1 MCDMTHSHFWHDA
14 STCTP
19 WLPTCREKKKEY
31 TWQRQTYH
39 VWDRY
44 THVWDTCVRDMCE
57 RDMCERCVWERHVWE
72 MCVREIHGLWH
83 HMVHVWYMCRG
94 SGITC
99 IRHVCTA
106 NLTLGDIFASSK
118 LKARTSL
125 LPRFSEKRRSCFEL
139 WALIQHSKMSPRV
152 GLAVSCDARARVSD
166 SHTSLT
172 HVSDMYQTSI
182 HKHVSDMYVTH
193 CDCLWQTCIHKH
205 VSDMW
210 CQDMWMRCLIH
221 DTCHA
226 RAPTH
231 VWDIWH
237 MSVTYHVLCRHVW
250 YMSDTQTCIR
260 HVSCDARAQTC
271 CVFLSH
277 MTDTNITCV
286 REIHTVCVREIHVI
300 CVWETHI
307 LWMNEMHVISK
318 TKKTE
323 KCVFLIICKTKHVWR
338 RDTCD
343 MCEGDTHFMNEREE
357 HNM

>member
-1 MCDMTHSHFWHDA
+1 M
-14 STCTP
+14 
-19 WLPTCREKKKEY
+19 
-31 TWQRQTYH
+31 YH
-39 VWDRY
+39 VDMF
-44 THVWDTCVRDMCE
+44 DTCLHVDMF
-57 RDMCERCVWERHVWE
+57 D
-72 MCVREIHGLWH
+72 
-83 HMVHVWYMCRG
+83 
-94 SGITC
+94 TC
-99 IRHVCTA
+99 
-106 NLTLGDIFASSK
+106 L
-118 LKARTSL
+118 
-125 LPRFSEKRRSCFEL
+125 
-139 WALIQHSKMSPRV
+139 
-152 GLAVSCDARARVSD
+152 
-166 SHTSLT
+166 
-172 HVSDMYQTSI
+172 I
-182 HKHVSDMYVTH
+182 HKHVSDPRR
-193 CDCLWQTCIHKH
+193 
-205 VSDMW
+205 S
-210 CQDMWMRCLIH
+210 
-221 DTCHA
+221 DTCLSH
-226 RAPTH
+226 
-231 VWDIWH
+231 I
-237 MSVTYHVLCRHVW
+237 MSSWVYMLSTCRHVW